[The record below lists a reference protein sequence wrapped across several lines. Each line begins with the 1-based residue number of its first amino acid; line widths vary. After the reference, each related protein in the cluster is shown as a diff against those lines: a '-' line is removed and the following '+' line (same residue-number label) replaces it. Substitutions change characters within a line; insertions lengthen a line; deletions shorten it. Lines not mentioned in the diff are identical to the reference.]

1 MAGLESGSWEGC
13 RVEVVPE
20 AGASPF
26 DDDDC
31 DVRLEGDRL
40 VVTYWDEDGVV
51 VFDGSRDEDG
61 VFDLWCRSRP
71 RRAELRFR
79 DETRALEGSWTEE
92 EQRGTMRIVL
102 SGEPQ

>member
-1 MAGLESGSWEGC
+1 MAGLESGLWEGC

-20 AGASPF
+20 TGESSF

-40 VVTYWDEDGVV
+40 VVTYWDDDGVV
-51 VFDGSRDEDG
+51 VFDGSRDADG

-71 RRAELRFR
+71 RRAELRFSP
-79 DETRALEGSWTEE
+79 ETRALAGSWTQEE
-92 EQRGTMRIVL
+92 NRGTMRIVL
-102 SGEPQ
+102 SDDPR